1 MGAQS
6 RHVVQVALLGCL
18 VAAALVLMK
27 QRKASADAHK
37 PPPAPRKPSAARA
50 QSDITDTQM
59 VYTEPDKIQI
69 PRRGSVGDEDILVI
83 GVCGGTGSGKTT
95 LSRAIIEAIGED
107 NVSYLSHDYYYR
119 DISNR
124 TLEQRAQ
131 HNFDHP
137 DSLETSL
144 LVRHLEAL
152 REGITVEV
160 PMYDFA
166 THSRCTTT
174 QTMVPR
180 RVILVEGI
188 LLFTDP
194 ALVALMD
201 IKVFVE
207 TPSDIRFIRRLRR
220 DIAERGRTAES
231 VIDQYLKTV
240 RPMHLTFVE
249 PSKRVADIIVPV
261 GVNAV
266 ALDLIISRLRSYC
279 PE

>member
-6 RHVVQVALLGCL
+6 RHVFQVAVLGCL
-18 VAAALVLMK
+18 VAAALYAMK
-27 QRKASADAHK
+27 QRKSMTAK
-37 PPPAPRKPSAARA
+37 PPKAPRKPSAARA

-59 VYTEPDKIQI
+59 VYTEPEHIKI
-69 PRRGSVGDEDILVI
+69 PRRGSVGPNDILVI

-95 LSRAIIEAIGED
+95 LSRAIIEEIGEA

-152 REGITVEV
+152 RDGVTVEV
-160 PMYDFA
+160 PMYDLA
-166 THSRCTTT
+166 THSRCADT

-194 ALVALMD
+194 DLVALMD